1 MAHGREYFLKYY
13 KKKMLPLLALMAS
26 PGGLDTET
34 LVEVVESQ
42 L

>member
-1 MAHGREYFLKYY
+1 
-13 KKKMLPLLALMAS
+13 MLPLLALMAS